1 VVGTTQLTLFP
12 TSIGSTSKSVL
23 NMATTNLLSSNSPT
37 KCDTTVSS
45 NVTEDLLHQKL
56 KDSKEWKEVALLC
69 DSGNFGDAP
78 QEINKKFA
86 LSFLA

>member
-1 VVGTTQLTLFP
+1 
-12 TSIGSTSKSVL
+12 
-23 NMATTNLLSSNSPT
+23 
-37 KCDTTVSS
+37 
-45 NVTEDLLHQKL
+45 LLHQKL